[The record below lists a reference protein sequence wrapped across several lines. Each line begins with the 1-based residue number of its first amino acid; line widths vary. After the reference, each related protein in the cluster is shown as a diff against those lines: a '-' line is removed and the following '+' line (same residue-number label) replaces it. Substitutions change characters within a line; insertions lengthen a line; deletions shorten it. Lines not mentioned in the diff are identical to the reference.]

1 MEMKVDPSYIRSER
15 ERRAWSQEHL
25 AEVTGL
31 GLRTIQRIEK
41 TGTASYESARSLAA
55 VFEVEVATLRDDS
68 ARIDSPHVDSGPRI
82 SVPVRPFL
90 GVLAALAT
98 GAALLVATRSFAD
111 QVLLD
116 VSVALNAAIPGTTG
130 VDTREWKTQMV
141 VDEGTLV
148 PNVNDLRLEELRF
161 TIVPKLL
168 PDGMI
173 LIEMQIFER
182 QGENDVLDVLLSSP
196 RLVIRDGQEAEVETG
211 DDARRFRFS
220 ITPRRQSRPV
230 LPPTLRER

>member
-1 MEMKVDPSYIRSER
+1 MEMKVDSSYIKAQR
-15 ERRAWSQEHL
+15 EQRAWSQEHL

-55 VFEVEVATLRDDS
+55 VFEVDVTQLRDER
-68 ARIDSPHVDSGPRI
+68 APVFSGPRI
-82 SVPVRPFL
+82 NVPLRPFL

-98 GAALLVATRSFAD
+98 GAALLVATRSFAAD
-111 QVLLD
+111 QVSMD
-116 VSVALNAAIPGTTG
+116 VSVALNSAVPGTTA
-130 VDTREWKTQMV
+130 VDTREWKTQV
-141 VDEGTLV
+141 IVDDGTLV
-148 PNVNDLRLEELRF
+148 PNVNDMRIQGLRL

-168 PDGMI
+168 PDGLI

-182 QGENDVLDVLLSSP
+182 RGENDVLDVLLSSP
-196 RLVIRDGQEAEVETG
+196 RLVIADGQTAEVESG

-220 ITPRRQSRPV
+220 ITPRRRPRQA
-230 LPPTLRER
+230 L